1 MVMDNWP
8 GAVKLKNL
16 WGKNLYKNKKKK
28 NEVENTALAARDI

>member
-16 WGKNLYKNKKKK
+16 WGKNLYKNKKKTK
-28 NEVENTALAARDI
+28 MK